1 MTASRGLRPAVAHQV
16 QMVAPCDPGHT
27 SPAER
32 RALRQFL
39 ADLPDPRETALA
51 LPGPLLEAL
60 VTTVRNPEGRR
71 VTHLHQLPG
80 LRRHG
85 LADIRAPYLTNF
97 GNAVR
102 RAAMEG

>member
-1 MTASRGLRPAVAHQV
+1 MTASRGLRPAIARDVP
-16 QMVAPCDPGHT
+16 MNAPGEPGYAAQ
-27 SPAER
+27 AER

-51 LPGPLLEAL
+51 LPAPLLEAL
-60 VTTVRNPEGRR
+60 ITTVRGQEGRR
-71 VTHLHQLPG
+71 VTDLAQLPA

-85 LADIRAPYLTNF
+85 LADIRQPYLTAF